1 MTGVVTSRQA
11 PIRISTESSV
21 CPVHHRAGPGS
32 DGIKLVLDRLSR
44 VSDRDLVC
52 IGGNAD
58 WLADYDRE
66 ATERQIDGR
75 AIPITK
81 LDAPAGR
88 YGNRIDGPTTVAG
101 KQNGPDAGDPCDLGH
116 IAGERD
122 AVSFR
127 ERLAHAHKSTDA
139 ALAVETAKMVAGAP
153 NGPDAEPL
161 GSNCIDLPIAVG
173 RYQDLCLEGRTPEK
187 GAS

>member
-1 MTGVVTSRQA
+1 MPSLPGPARWWTGQTELSVL
-11 PIRISTESSV
+11 IRIGACRLVTT
-21 CPVHHRAGPGS
+21 PV
-32 DGIKLVLDRLSR
+32 I
-44 VSDRDLVC
+44 
-52 IGGNAD
+52 N
-58 WLADYDRE
+58 
-66 ATERQIDGR
+66 DGR

-153 NGPDAEPL
+153 NGPDAQPL